1 MLHALRTLIVL
12 LSLSLIACGET
23 STPSSLGESP
33 LTQEPEGTIKN
44 DYSEAATWLCRP
56 ERNDHCTVDL
66 TTSVVAKDGT
76 VTTEPFTPAQNP
88 EIDCFYVYPT
98 VSRDTT
104 PNADMNAGPG
114 EISVVAAQFARY
126 SSVCRTFAPLYRQVS
141 LTALRARRAGQPINA
156 DRELAFNDVVDAWNH
171 YLEHDNQG
179 RGVVLVGH
187 SQGSGVLTRLIAE
200 KIEGTDTASLMIAA
214 HLIGTRLAIPQ
225 GDVVGGSFKTT
236 PLCTDGDQTGCVV
249 TFASFRDTVPPPA
262 NTLFGKVPGENM
274 VAACNNPGELDGS
287 NGALNAYLSAAGPG
301 VSSGAQ
307 AAWSKTQEVTNP
319 YVSVPGLLS
328 AQCVNDERGSWLE
341 VTVHGDPMD
350 ARTDDIS
357 GDVTVDGV
365 IQADWGLHL
374 IDVHLAMGNLVR
386 LAERQGAA
394 WLASH

>member
-1 MLHALRTLIVL
+1 
-12 LSLSLIACGET
+12 
-23 STPSSLGESP
+23 
-33 LTQEPEGTIKN
+33 
-44 DYSEAATWLCRP
+44 
-56 ERNDHCTVDL
+56 
-66 TTSVVAKDGT
+66 
-76 VTTEPFTPAQNP
+76 
-88 EIDCFYVYPT
+88 
-98 VSRDTT
+98 
-104 PNADMNAGPG
+104 
-114 EISVVAAQFARY
+114 
-126 SSVCRTFAPLYRQVS
+126 
-141 LTALRARRAGQPINA
+141 
-156 DRELAFNDVVDAWNH
+156 VVDAWNH

-274 VAACNNPGELDGS
+274 VAACNNPAELDGS

-307 AAWSKTQEVTNP
+307 AAWSKTQEVTTP
-319 YVSVPGLLS
+319 YVSAPGLLS